1 MPIANNNKSVLIYFV
16 VSMEVTALFLLNM
29 FVGVV
34 VSTFMI

>member
-1 MPIANNNKSVLIYFV
+1 MPITNNNKSVLIYFV
-16 VSMEVTALFLLNM
+16 VSMAVTALFLLNM